1 MGIPGWFIAMLD
13 KNIPSFDLDLHAG
26 GRITGKLPK
35 TDYEKIGKLLSGEG
49 HYGTRCFFPP
59 DDMGVKSMDFGHSH
73 MRFQLLS
80 QLVLVDHWEVRYEN
94 VRHD

>member
-1 MGIPGWFIAMLD
+1 
-13 KNIPSFDLDLHAG
+13 
-26 GRITGKLPK
+26 
-35 TDYEKIGKLLSGEG
+35 LLSGEG

-73 MRFQLLS
+73 MGFQLLS

-94 VRHD
+94 VRND